1 MSGPSSDLPPIAD
14 AGFDLIQGLGPES
27 DDLGLRAAIVAEI
40 EAAGKISF
48 RRFMELALYHP
59 ARGYYT
65 RGRRPIGRDADYVT
79 SPEISPL
86 FGYALA
92 RQLAECWRALGQPAS
107 FGITEY
113 GAGSGR
119 LASDILS
126 WIGNRD
132 RDFFDS
138 LTYRLIDR
146 SPAAA
151 AQQNLSLEPFL
162 DSNKVQVSTKLADQ
176 AQYGCVLANELLDSF
191 PVHRV
196 RFQDG
201 SLEEIYV
208 TVDGGNFVEQHGPP
222 STPALDS
229 YFKRLG
235 LLPGERMRR
244 RGEP

>member
-1 MSGPSSDLPPIAD
+1 
-14 AGFDLIQGLGPES
+14 
-27 DDLGLRAAIVAEI
+27 
-40 EAAGKISF
+40 
-48 RRFMELALYHP
+48 MELALYHP

-132 RDFFDS
+132 RDLFDS
-138 LTYRLIDR
+138 LTSASLTEAPRPLLSRTCHLSPFWTAIRSRWARSWGTRLNMVAC
-146 SPAAA
+146 S
-151 AQQNLSLEPFL
+151 Q
-162 DSNKVQVSTKLADQ
+162 
-176 AQYGCVLANELLDSF
+176 
-191 PVHRV
+191 
-196 RFQDG
+196 
-201 SLEEIYV
+201 
-208 TVDGGNFVEQHGPP
+208 
-222 STPALDS
+222 
-229 YFKRLG
+229 
-235 LLPGERMRR
+235 
-244 RGEP
+244 